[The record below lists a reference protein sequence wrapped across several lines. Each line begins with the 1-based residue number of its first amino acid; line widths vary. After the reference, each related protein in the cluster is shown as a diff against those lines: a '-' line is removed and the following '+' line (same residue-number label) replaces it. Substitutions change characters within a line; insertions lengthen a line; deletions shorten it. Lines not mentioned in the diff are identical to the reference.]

1 MKNFLSAIMIVVLG
15 LALFSPAYPF
25 VLYAVGPRT
34 SLSLLFSVFFSVIA
48 LEKVYAMFIRMRQK
62 DLVKVERDWTSA
74 AVGISYT
81 LVMYLALVEFYWVW
95 QKGMSWSLTII
106 GAALYVGAVSLRYWA
121 FRHLGR
127 QWVVHLDRNDADE
140 RVLIQDGPYAC
151 IRHPLYAGACLEA
164 LAVPL
169 IFNGVGA
176 AVLACLTFIPLE
188 VKRARFEEEFLRRT
202 FGPAYDDYTA
212 RVGGFF
218 PRSRCR

>member
-1 MKNFLSAIMIVVLG
+1 MKTFLSVLMIVVLA
-15 LALFSPAYPF
+15 LALLSPVYPF
-25 VLYAVGPRT
+25 VLYVVGPR
-34 SLSLLFSVFFSVIA
+34 FSFALVFSIVFALIA
-48 LEKVYAMFIRMRQK
+48 LEKVYAMFVRMRQK

-81 LVMYLALVEFYWVW
+81 LVMYLALVEFYWVV
-95 QKGMSWSLTII
+95 QAEVSWSLTI
-106 GAALYVGAVSLRYWA
+106 VGAVLYLGAVALRYWA

-140 RVLIQDGPYAC
+140 RVLIQDGPYGC

-188 VKRARFEEEFLRRT
+188 VKRAMFEEKFLRQT
-202 FGPAYDDYTA
+202 FGAAYDDYAA

-218 PRSRCR
+218 PRSRCD